1 MTLLQFDR
9 NAKINVDALIEFGGN
24 AIDPVMADLI
34 LLPTEGASERL
45 MGEVTNDLARIYAG
59 IEMPARPNGAAKAI
73 QIVDAYIS
81 QRQIQ
86 ERMAENEA
94 FSQAL
99 QKYRGQYEMILMQ
112 AQNRETGR
120 IGTLPAQMGGMNTQN
135 IANES

>member
-1 MTLLQFDR
+1 
-9 NAKINVDALIEFGGN
+9 
-24 AIDPVMADLI
+24 
-34 LLPTEGASERL
+34 
-45 MGEVTNDLARIYAG
+45 
-59 IEMPARPNGAAKAI
+59 
-73 QIVDAYIS
+73 
-81 QRQIQ
+81 
-86 ERMAENEA
+86 MAENEA